1 MKQADSPILRRGY
14 TLMPKGEHV
23 LVIRPDKSR
32 TKVINCRLTEQTAD
46 RIISKAGKPVEY
58 R

>member
-1 MKQADSPILRRGY
+1 MKKDEGPILRRGY
-14 TLMPKGEHV
+14 TLIPKGEHV

-32 TKVINCRLTEQTAD
+32 TKVINCRLTAETAD
-46 RIISKAGKPVEY
+46 RIIGQAGKPVEY

>member
-1 MKQADSPILRRGY
+1 MKQPPSPILRRGY
-14 TLMPKGEHV
+14 VLIPSGEHA

-46 RIISKAGKPVEY
+46 YIIAKAGQPVEY